1 MTTSSSA
8 NGSGGHPAADPVADP
23 LNPLP
28 PIGILLTGFIG
39 APGAR
44 DLDGHFWR
52 MLGISDDVVD
62 GRQIALDGV
71 WLGGDCVVSASL
83 VVEILHER
91 RDDLVLAGRIF
102 PHGDLSSNNPFD

>member
-1 MTTSSSA
+1 LT
-8 NGSGGHPAADPVADP
+8 ADQIADS

-28 PIGILLTGFIG
+28 PIGILLTRFLG

-52 MLGISDDVVD
+52 TLGISDDVVH
-62 GRQIALDGV
+62 GRPIALDGV
-71 WLGGDCVVSASL
+71 WFTGDCVVSAPL
-83 VVEILHER
+83 LVEILHER

-102 PHGDLSSNNPFD
+102 PHGDLS